1 MIREDGSTD
10 EESSDAPEYELTK
23 PVFFIGF
30 MGAGKTSVA
39 RRLARR
45 GSVAS
50 VDMDTYIERC
60 TGKKVSEIFSEVGEE
75 GFRDIE
81 SETLLELANRAPL
94 LVSCGGGVVLKAEN
108 RKILGEKGF
117 VVYLEVSVD
126 EAAKRIDDVSTRP
139 LFNSFENASRIYQA
153 RIPLY
158 EEAADIAIDTTDK
171 DIDTI
176 AWEVEA
182 VLRKEGILWQAPK
195 SL

>member
-10 EESSDAPEYELTK
+10 EKSNDAPGYELTR
-23 PVFFIGF
+23 PVFFVGF

-39 RRLARR
+39 RRLARKV
-45 GSVAS
+45 SVAA

-75 GFRDIE
+75 GFRSIE
-81 SETLLELANRAPL
+81 SDTLLELANRDPL
-94 LVSCGGGVVLKAEN
+94 LISCGGGVVLKEEN
-108 RKILGEKGF
+108 WKILGEKGF
-117 VVYLEVSVD
+117 VVYLEVSID
-126 EAAKRIDDVSTRP
+126 EAAKRISDVSTRP
-139 LFNSFENASRIYQA
+139 LFNSFENASRIYRL

-158 EEAADIAIDTTDK
+158 EEVADTTIDTTDK
-171 DIDTI
+171 DINTI

-195 SL
+195 SS